1 MNSKTIPIINLEGEV
16 CPMTFVKTRLQIE
29 QINKDETIKFIYDSE
44 EAKVNVPKSIKE
56 LGHEILEIKNID
68 LDKFYIL
75 IKK

>member
-1 MNSKTIPIINLEGEV
+1 MKSKIIPIINLEGEV

-56 LGHEILEIKNID
+56 LGHEILEIKDID
-68 LDKFYIL
+68 IGKFYIL

>member
-1 MNSKTIPIINLEGEV
+1 MKSKTMPIINLEGEV

-44 EAKVNVPKSIKE
+44 EAKLNVPKSIKE

>member
-1 MNSKTIPIINLEGEV
+1 MKSKTIPIINLEGEV

-29 QINKDETIKFIYDSE
+29 QINKNETIKFIYDSE

>member
-1 MNSKTIPIINLEGEV
+1 MKSKTIPIINLEGEV

-44 EAKVNVPKSIKE
+44 EAKLNVPKSIKE

>member
-1 MNSKTIPIINLEGEV
+1 MKPKTIPIINLEGEV

-56 LGHEILEIKNID
+56 LGHEILEIKNIES
-68 LDKFYIL
+68 
-75 IKK
+75 